1 MRKFER
7 RVAPDCLQENA
18 DVWNAEFAAK
28 RAADPKATF
37 RWRNDDCYQTF
48 RKVLTASSQECC
60 AFCDVPLGPGS
71 LETVEHFRP
80 KSKFPELAYHW
91 ENLFPCC
98 DVCQNIKGEDF
109 DEALLKPDA
118 SDYTFERYFLA
129 NGRTGALEIPASN
142 SPEDQKRAEITC
154 SIYGLNTPARC
165 KARRR
170 ELKKYRDRSSNDL
183 DDYEYRF
190 FLQDA

>member
-7 RVAPDCLQENA
+7 RDAPDCLREKA

-37 RWRNDDCYQTF
+37 SWRSDACYQAF
-48 RKVLTASSQECC
+48 RKVLTDSSQECC
-60 AFCDVPLGPGS
+60 AFCDEPLGRGS

-80 KSKFPELAYHW
+80 KSKFPELAFHW

-98 DVCQNIKGEDF
+98 NVCQSEKQGQF

-129 NGRTGALEIPASN
+129 NGRTGELEIPDSN
-142 SPEDQKRAEITC
+142 SPEDQKRADITC

-165 KARRR
+165 KARRK
-170 ELKKYRDRSSNDL
+170 ELKKYLCRLSGDL

-190 FLQDA
+190 FLQYA